1 MTKLNAKPSAR
12 GVLTGV
18 RRRTLGAAIAM
29 ALVGGLGSQAQAFE
43 FASDSGD
50 WTGTLDTQLSY
61 GVSMRVQGRA
71 DDLIG
76 KANLNPLIGTLPLAQ
91 QIAAPGRFSVNSD
104 DGDLNYD
111 KGKLFSNAAKI
122 TSELSLNYKQDSGL
136 FVRATYF
143 YDWANNNKAK
153 LTELAEEK
161 VGTNLTLLD
170 AFVFHNFDFNG
181 KQGSARLG
189 RQVVSWGES
198 TFIQGGINSINP
210 IDVSKLRV
218 AGAELKEAFLPVD
231 MAFASFEFAENLSA
245 EALYLTEFE
254 QTEPDP
260 RGTYFGTNDFGSLGS
275 DFVVLGFGRAN
286 EPASLQRC
294 QLGLVSP
301 ATDPLGAASCGATVP
316 RSPDRMPS
324 DQGQYGAAVHYFAPD
339 LHDTE
344 FGFFYLNYHSRLPLA
359 NGIAVTNTSPT
370 SGRYFIEYPEDIHL
384 WGASFN
390 TMLNGPGVALQG
402 EISYRSNQP
411 FQIDDVELLFA
422 ALTPLNAFTPSPGL
436 RFHSQLGEFAPGAE
450 IRGYERL
457 QVSQIQTTATKVF
470 GPNNWLGA
478 EQLATVLEV
487 GATNVWD
494 LPKSAILRFQGDG
507 TDTGGGFNES
517 NGDLRN
523 PVTQTGF
530 PTRFSWG
537 YRLAMRA
544 DYNNVWGTAFNLSP
558 RVAFSHDVNGITPG
572 PGGNFIE
579 NRKSGTLGVEANY
592 LSKWAVDLSYS
603 AFWGAGNLNLI
614 RDRDFAAFTVKY
626 SF

>member
-12 GVLTGV
+12 AVLTGA

-29 ALVGGLGSQAQAFE
+29 ALVGGLGSQAHAFE

-61 GVSMRVQGRA
+61 GVSLRVEGRA

-111 KGKLFSNAAKI
+111 KGELFSNAAKI
-122 TSELSLNYKQDSGL
+122 TSELSLNYKQDSGMFL
-136 FVRATYF
+136 RATYF

-153 LTELAEEK
+153 LTELAQEK

-181 KQGSARLG
+181 KQGSVRLG

-231 MAFASFEFAENLSA
+231 MAFASLEFAENLSA
-245 EALYLTEFE
+245 EVLYLTEFE

-301 ATDPLGAASCGATVP
+301 ATDPLGAASCGAAVP
-316 RSPDRMPS
+316 RSPDRFPS
-324 DQGQYGAAVHYFAPD
+324 DQGQYGAAIHYFSPE

-359 NGIAVTNTSPT
+359 SGIAVTNTSPT
-370 SGRYFIEYPEDIHL
+370 SGRYFIEYPEDIHM
-384 WGASFN
+384 WGTSFN
-390 TMLNGPGVALQG
+390 TMLNGPGIALQG

-411 FQIDDVELLFA
+411 FQVDDVELLFA

-436 RFHSQLGEFAPGAE
+436 RFRSQLGEFAAGAE

-457 QVSQIQTTATKVF
+457 QVSQIQSTATKVF
-470 GPNNWLGA
+470 GPSNWLAA
-478 EQLATVLEV
+478 EQVAAVLEV

-494 LPKSAILRFQGDG
+494 LPRSDILRFQGDG

-537 YRLAMRA
+537 YRLAVRA
-544 DYNNVWGTAFNLSP
+544 DYNSVWGSAFNLSP
-558 RVAFSHDVNGITPG
+558 RIAFAHDVNGISPG

-579 NRKSGTLGVEANY
+579 NRKSGTIGVEGNY